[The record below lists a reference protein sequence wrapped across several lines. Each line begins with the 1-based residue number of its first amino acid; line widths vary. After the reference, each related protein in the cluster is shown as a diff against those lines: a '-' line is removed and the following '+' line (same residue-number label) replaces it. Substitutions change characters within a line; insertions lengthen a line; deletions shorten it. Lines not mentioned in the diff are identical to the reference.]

1 MCYNYTLRDFLLGT
15 VRVKNGWVSEWVG
28 WSNYQK
34 KAVDSISEV
43 FKNIS
48 FIPNENRKS
57 NPSFDLQ
64 SSKNILVQNITDI
77 REWNK
82 LNIGDISIKNEL
94 VVDTLMETGT
104 GKTFTF
110 LESIYKLNRDYGLS
124 KFIILVPSNPIRQGT
139 LKNIKITKEFF
150 VKEYGKN
157 ISAFN
162 YSEKTVQNFI
172 NASDMN
178 ISVLISTYQSFNSAS
193 NKINKKS
200 VEQSQ
205 IGQAKSYM
213 EAIAYL
219 KPVIII
225 DEPHRFEGK
234 QTAKYL
240 KEFNPL
246 FTLRFGATY
255 KNDEYKN
262 LIYTLDSVDAFSQG
276 LVKAITVDTVGN
288 ENVDNHTI
296 SYTKVTG
303 ANQKEYI
310 ADIEYKDINSKS
322 KKVKLK
328 KGDNLGIE
336 SGIEYLNGYI
346 VDKITKS
353 EVLFLNGISLPLGES
368 ESYGVLLDAMQQEIV
383 NTAIVNHFERE
394 EELFKMDIKSLCLFF
409 IDRVDKYLLDD
420 GSSGELAK
428 LFEKLYLKNL
438 NGVLKRENLDEEYR
452 KYLLKTKDNLKELH
466 SGYFAKSKS
475 IKDEEEAIELILNK
489 KEVLLSFDSNLR
501 FIFSQWALQEGW
513 DNPNVMTLCK
523 LAPSNSKISKLQQI
537 GRGLRLAVNQDG
549 KRITKENNDFDFINE
564 LFVVV
569 PSTESDFVSS
579 IQNEIS
585 EHSVKQVSKLFNE
598 DVMVKNHIAINSRSA
613 VRLLDK
619 LEELDFIS
627 INDEDISEIIIS
639 KEQYN
644 QKSKELETL
653 DIKGCDCE
661 KLKEYFD
668 SFFKT
673 TSRIKA
679 KDRTITKD
687 KGKIKIDKEKFKKF
701 KNLWDTLNHDAVV
714 KYDINTKELIEKS
727 VKKIDDD
734 FIIGGQDIIIK
745 RDIHI
750 EDKSKHDSER
760 DSVSVQTHS
769 IFTIYE
775 FIKTLSNNTKLSI
788 QTIANILHQVK
799 KEKFELISK
808 NENLALKKI
817 EEQLVSS
824 IYDTIINKISYDI
837 KEIKTCNTSLTDK
850 DGNVK
855 DFINVGSLGVETYKI
870 TKQNIKDKSI
880 YDESFMEVDSNIEKL
895 TIDESDDKKIIVF
908 AKLPKIHIPTAH
920 GRTYNPDFGYVI
932 EQNNK
937 KELYFIVE
945 TKGYDTFDEI
955 STKEKLQIK
964 SAEAFFKQLKEN
976 GVDVEY
982 RTKLNS
988 PELSQM
994 ISEII

>member
-1 MCYNYTLRDFLLGT
+1 MSLKIKFERL
-15 VRVKNGWVSEWVG
+15 E
-28 WSNYQK
+28 YQE
-34 KAVDSISEV
+34 KAVDSISNV

-48 FIPNENRKS
+48 FTPNENRKS

-64 SSKNILVQNITDI
+64 RSKNILVQNIRNI
-77 REWNK
+77 RESNK
-82 LNIGDISIKNEL
+82 VDIGDISIKNEL

-110 LESIYKLNRDYGLS
+110 LESIYRLNRDYGLC
-124 KFIILVPSNPIRQGT
+124 KFIILVPSNAIRQGT

-150 VKEYGKN
+150 VKEYGKQL
-157 ISAFN
+157 SAFN
-162 YSEKTVQNFI
+162 YSEKTVQNYI

-178 ISVLISTYQSFNSAS
+178 ISVLVSTYQSFNKAS
-193 NKINKKS
+193 NKINKKG
-200 VEQSQ
+200 VEQSL
-205 IGQAKSYM
+205 IGRAKSYM

-240 KEFNPL
+240 KAFNPL

-296 SYTKVTG
+296 EYKKVTG
-303 ANQKEYI
+303 ANQKEYV
-310 ADIEYKDINSKS
+310 ASIEYKDNNSKL
-322 KKVKLK
+322 KTLKLK
-328 KGDNLGIE
+328 KGDNLGVE
-336 SGIEYLNGYI
+336 ADIEYLNGYI
-346 VDKITKS
+346 IEKITKS
-353 EVLFLNGISLPLGES
+353 EVLFANGISLFLGES
-368 ESYGVLLDAMQQEIV
+368 ESYGVLLDAMQTQIV
-383 NTAIVNHFERE
+383 DTAIKNHFERE
-394 EELFKMDIKSLCLFF
+394 EELFKLDIKALCLFF

-438 NGVLKRENLDEEYR
+438 NEVLKRDNLDEGYKE
-452 KYLLKTKDNLKELH
+452 YLLKTKDSLKELH
-466 SGYFAKSKS
+466 SGYFAKSKNL
-475 IKDEEEAIELILNK
+475 KDEEEAIELILNK
-489 KEVLLSFDSNLR
+489 KEELLSFSSNLR

-537 GRGLRLAVNQDG
+537 GRGLRLAVKQDG
-549 KRITKENNDFDFINE
+549 RRVTKEDSDFDFINE

-569 PSTESDFVSS
+569 PSTESNFVSS

-598 DVMVKNHIAINSRSA
+598 EVMLDNSIALTPRIA

-619 LEELDFIS
+619 LEELGFIA
-627 INDEDISEIIIS
+627 IDDEDMSEIVIS
-639 KEQYN
+639 KEKYN
-644 QKSKELETL
+644 SKSKELESL
-653 DIKGCDCE
+653 DIKGCDNE

-668 SFFKT
+668 SYFKT

-679 KDRTITKD
+679 KDRSVKKD
-687 KGKIKIDKEKFKKF
+687 KGKIKIDKDKFKKF
-701 KNLWDTLNHDAVV
+701 KNLWDTLNYDAVV
-714 KYDINTKELIEKS
+714 KYDINTKELINKS
-727 VKKIDDD
+727 VAKIDAN
-734 FIIGGQDIIIK
+734 FIISGQDIIIK
-745 RDIHI
+745 RDSHI
-750 EDKSKHDSER
+750 EDKNKHDSQR
-760 DSVSVQTHS
+760 DSVSVKTHS

-775 FIKTLSNNTKLSI
+775 FIKTLSNNTKLSL
-788 QTIANILHQVK
+788 QTIASVLKAIK
-799 KEKFELISK
+799 KEKFELIAK

-817 EEQLVSS
+817 EEQLISA

-837 KEIKTCNTSLTDK
+837 KEIKTSNTSLTNK
-850 DGNVK
+850 DGHVK
-855 DFINVGSLGVETYKI
+855 DFIHTGSLGVETYKI
-870 TKQNIKDKSI
+870 TKPSIKEKSI
-880 YDESFMEVDSNIEKL
+880 YNEAFMEVDSNIEKL
-895 TIDESDDKKIIVF
+895 TINESDDKKITVF
-908 AKLPKIHIPTAH
+908 AKLPKVNIPTAH
-920 GRTYNPDFGYVI
+920 GRRYNPDFGYVI
-932 EQNNK
+932 EQNDK

-964 SAEAFFKQLKEN
+964 SAEAFFKQLKEKGIN
-976 GVDVEY
+976 VQY

-994 ISEII
+994 ISDVLKEKNS

>member
-1 MCYNYTLRDFLLGT
+1 MLKIKFDRLD
-15 VRVKNGWVSEWVG
+15 
-28 WSNYQK
+28 YQE
-34 KAVDSISEV
+34 KAVNSISDV
-43 FKNIS
+43 FKNIH
-48 FIPNENRKS
+48 FKANENRKS
-57 NPSFDLQ
+57 NPSFELQ
-64 SSKNILVQNITDI
+64 RSKSILVENIKNIRIS
-77 REWNK
+77 NK
-82 LNIGDISIKNEL
+82 VDIGDISIKNEL
-94 VVDTLMETGT
+94 VIDTLMETGT

-139 LKNIKITKEFF
+139 IKNIKITKEFF

-162 YSEKTVQNFI
+162 YSEKTVQNYI

-193 NKINKKS
+193 NKINKKG
-200 VEQSQ
+200 VEQSL
-205 IGQAKSYM
+205 IGRSKSYM

-219 KPVIII
+219 KSVIII

-296 SYTKVTG
+296 SYKSVTG
-303 ANQKEYI
+303 RVQKDYI
-310 ADIEYKDINSKS
+310 AKIEYKDINSKY
-322 KKVKLK
+322 KTVELK
-328 KGDNLGIE
+328 KGDNLGIA
-336 SGIEYLNGYI
+336 SDIEYLNSYI

-353 EVLFLNGISLPLGES
+353 EVVFLNGISLPFGES
-368 ESYGVLLDAMQQEIV
+368 ESYGVLLDAMQTQIID
-383 NTAIVNHFERE
+383 TAIVNHFERE

-409 IDRVDKYLLDD
+409 IDRVDKYLKDD
-420 GSSGELAK
+420 GSGGELAK

-438 NGVLKRENLDEEYR
+438 NIVLEKDNLDEDYK

-466 SGYFAKSKS
+466 SGYFAKSKKL
-475 IKDEEEAIELILNK
+475 KDEEEAIELILNK
-489 KEVLLSFDSNLR
+489 KEELLSFDSNLR

-549 KRITKENNDFDFINE
+549 QRITKEHNDFDFINE

-569 PSTESDFVSS
+569 PSTESNFVSS

-585 EHSVKQVSKLFNE
+585 QHSVRQVSKIFNE
-598 DVMVKNHIAINSRSA
+598 TVMMENGISSNPRFA

-619 LEELDFIS
+619 LEELKYIS
-627 INDEDISEIIIS
+627 IDDEAKSEIIIS

-644 QKSKELETL
+644 LKSKELEQL
-653 DIKGCDCE
+653 NIKGCNCQ

-668 SFFKT
+668 SYFAT
-673 TSRIKA
+673 TSRINA
-679 KDRTITKD
+679 KDRSGIKD
-687 KGKIKIDKEKFKKF
+687 KGKIKIDKDKFKKF
-701 KNLWDTLNHDAVV
+701 KNLWDTLNYDAVV
-714 KYDINTKELIEKS
+714 KYDINSIELIEKS
-727 VKKIDDD
+727 VNKINKN
-734 FIIGGQDIIIK
+734 FIISGQDIIIK
-745 RDIHI
+745 RDSHV
-750 EDKSKHDSER
+750 EDADKYDSLQ
-760 DSVSVQTHS
+760 DTVTVKTHS

-788 QTIANILHQVK
+788 QTIATILNQIQK
-799 KEKFELISK
+799 DKFEQIAK
-808 NENLALKKI
+808 NENLALKII
-817 EEQLVSS
+817 ENELISA

-837 KEIKTCNTSLTDK
+837 KTVEIKNTSLTK
-850 DGNVK
+850 DGIVK
-855 DFINVGSLGVETYKI
+855 DFISVGSLGRDRHNI
-870 TKQNIKDKSI
+870 TKKSIQERII
-880 YDESFMEVDSNIEKL
+880 YDEKFMEVDSEIERL
-895 TIDESDDKKIIVF
+895 TIDESTYKKITVF
-908 AKLPKIHIPTAH
+908 AKLPKVNIPTAH
-920 GRTYNPDFGYVI
+920 GKNYNPDFAYVI
-932 EQNNK
+932 EQDDK

-945 TKGYDTFDEI
+945 TKGYDDFNEI
-955 STKEKLQIK
+955 GTTEKLKIA
-964 SAEAFFKQLKEN
+964 SAEAFFKELKKQGIN
-976 GVDVEY
+976 IEY
-982 RTKLNS
+982 KTKLNS
-988 PELSQM
+988 PELSSI
-994 ISEII
+994 ISDILK